1 MTTSIDNESN
11 SLHIKEADIDGIH
24 LIETETENKVYIY
37 YSEIP
42 LLINILKKYYSDNI
56 AKAQKTNPTL
66 QDKYLNIGN

>member
-11 SLHIKEADIDGIH
+11 SLHFKEADIDGIH
-24 LIETETENKVYIY
+24 LMETETENKVYIY